1 MSIKEIIELVVAS
14 IVVLVLAVYY
24 IVKAI
29 KNNWLKQI
37 TATIEKAIK
46 DAESTGKSGDE
57 KKQLVLEA
65 VRVKCI
71 DLGIPYTFIRNI
83 VNKLIDRIIK
93 DYNILSK

>member
-1 MSIKEIIELVVAS
+1 MSIKEIIELAVAS

-24 IVKAI
+24 IIKAI

-46 DAESTGKSGDE
+46 EAETSGKSGNE
-57 KKQLVLEA
+57 KKQLVLDA
-65 VRVKCI
+65 VQLKCA
-71 DLGIPYTFIRNI
+71 DLGIPYTLLKNL
-83 VNKLIDRIIK
+83 VSKLIDRIIK